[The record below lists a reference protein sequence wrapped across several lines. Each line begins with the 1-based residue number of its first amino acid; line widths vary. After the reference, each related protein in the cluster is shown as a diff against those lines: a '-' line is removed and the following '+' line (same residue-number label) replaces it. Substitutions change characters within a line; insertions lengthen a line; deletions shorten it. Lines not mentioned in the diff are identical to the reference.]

1 MNLAAIVSGAVA
13 VVNPRELL
21 NVRVSVGSA
30 DDDAGV
36 AVPAYATP
44 GGITASIA
52 GTVLTVSAVAS
63 GKLLPGQ
70 TLAGAGL
77 ISGTIIAGQLTG
89 TTGGAGTYS
98 VNESQTVA
106 SEAMTTSLLAQ
117 GQVQP
122 MQYRDLMQMDSLN
135 VQGTRRKIYLYGEVD
150 GVVRS
155 WVKGGDLITD
165 TRGDV
170 WLVAVVAEQW
180 KQNWVAAL
188 CTLQNGS

>member
-1 MNLAAIVSGAVA
+1 MNLAAIASGAVA

-21 NVRVSVGSA
+21 NVRVSTGST

-36 AVPAYATP
+36 AVPSYATP
-44 GGITASIA
+44 GAITASIA

-70 TLAGAGL
+70 LLAGAGL
-77 ISGTIIAGQLTG
+77 IAGTIIVGQLTG
-89 TTGGAGTYS
+89 PTGGIGTYS

-106 SEAMTTSLLAQ
+106 SEAMTTALLVQ

-135 VQGTRRKIYLYGEVD
+135 VQGTRRKIYIYGEVD

-155 WVKGGDLITD
+155 WLKGGDLITD

-180 KQNWVAAL
+180 KTNWVAAL